1 MCKADF
7 IGYFTNFLFM
17 IMKFSTN
24 TFIRVDGQSDCST
37 NYVSKGTEIVFM
49 GVTERLVTAETG
61 IPLTKTY
68 TRTWQ
73 GEDLK

>member
-37 NYVSKGTEIVFM
+37 NYVSKGAEIVFM
-49 GVTERLVTAETG
+49 VVTERLVT
-61 IPLTKTY
+61 
-68 TRTWQ
+68 
-73 GEDLK
+73 LKEVFRLQKPTHVHGRARI